1 MRDVLIL
8 WSSKLVRQVQS
19 QLGLTFILYILL
31 AVVSMHYRVPGACSF
46 DGRNGSNSGQTPDT
60 RMDRLNGTLQ

>member
-1 MRDVLIL
+1 MRDLLIL
-8 WSSKLVRQVQS
+8 WFSKLVRQVQS
-19 QLGLTFILYILL
+19 RLGLTFLLYMLL
-31 AVVSMHYRVPGACSF
+31 AVVCRHYRVPGACSL